1 MASFFAEYGLFVL
14 EFVTIAGVV
23 VLGIV
28 IILSVARKGQDQD
41 GLTIEHINKAVEQRA
56 DAVRKSMLGRKD
68 ARKLIKQRNKEQQ
81 QERKQAKLD
90 SAPKRPRVFV
100 LDFKGDIRATATASL
115 REEVSAIIAVA
126 EKGDE
131 VLLRLENAGGAVHE
145 HGLAAS
151 QLLRLRARGV
161 SLTIAVDKVAASG
174 GYLMA
179 CAADR
184 IIAAPFA
191 IIGSIGVLVQLPNF
205 HRLLGDKG
213 VDFEQITAGRYKRTL
228 TLFGENTDE
237 GREKM
242 KQELVEVHEL
252 FQQQI
257 KDLRPAVDI
266 DKVATGEHW
275 YGSQALALDLID
287 EIGTSDDFLL
297 KSAESADLYRLS
309 YKRHRKLIERMLQGA
324 EGLLYR

>member
-1 MASFFAEYGLFVL
+1 MGSFFAEYGLFLL
-14 EFVTIAGVV
+14 EFLTIAVIVVFGV
-23 VLGIV
+23 LLIV
-28 IILSVARKGQDQD
+28 SVAKKGQDQD
-41 GLTIEHINKAVEQRA
+41 GLSIEHINKTVENRT
-56 DAVRKSMLGRKD
+56 DAVQRTILGRKD
-68 ARKLIKQRNKEQQ
+68 SRKLVKQRHKAEQ
-81 QERKQAKLD
+81 QERKQNKL
-90 SAPKRPRVFV
+90 SAAAKRPRVFV

-115 REEVSAIIAVA
+115 REEISAIIAVA
-126 EKGDE
+126 QKGDE

-151 QLLRLRARGV
+151 QLLRLRSRGIG
-161 SLTIAVDKVAASG
+161 LTIAIDKVAASG

-213 VDFEQITAGRYKRTL
+213 IDFELITAGRYKRTL

-242 KQELVEVHEL
+242 KEELTEVHEL

-257 KDLRPAVDI
+257 KELRPAVDL
-266 DKVATGEHW
+266 DQVATGEHW
-275 YGSQALALDLID
+275 YGSRALELNLID

-297 KSAESADLYRLS
+297 KAAESADLYKLS
-309 YKRHRKLIERMLQGA
+309 YKRHRKVLERMLQSA